1 MSKDLSFKTVT
12 AEQVSEL
19 QQNFNL
25 NFGYYDKSKSHYS
38 HAYSDRK
45 TTFSFVVR
53 DEILPEG
60 LERYFAAIGDEEQ
73 KGYFFSAVIDDSQE
87 VKIINDEAAIE
98 KAEHNLKSLCKIH
111 ESMLKRDQWL
121 ASEEGQNYKSSNQH
135 QPHLFQSQPELVNLI
150 SEKIEQGKKLHFF
163 TGAGLSVDAIPDWN
177 GLMAAM
183 GFDQIRVSEDNLG
196 CSVGIIQD
204 EKKLS
209 DLMMQLHTT
218 HKSFFEGMPSNGHQI
233 IGDISAITNRAILT
247 DNRDILHQVSGFD
260 AIHVCQI
267 ADFQTTP
274 WDPVTICDPGQID
287 GLVVC
292 GMSGDQRGFIEWLK
306 EKNPK
311 VEIINMNLTNTLS
324 KTVKVDH
331 FIEGDLQG
339 NLQSLKAL
347 LERTKVDE
355 LLAPSSVPENPQAN
369 SVVKGSKDQSVIP

>member
-19 QQNFNL
+19 QKNFNL
-25 NFGYYDKSKSHYS
+25 NFGYFDKSKSHYS

-73 KGYFFSAVIDDSQE
+73 KGYFFNAVIDDSQE
-87 VKIINDEAAIE
+87 VKIINDEAAME
-98 KAEHNLKSLCKIH
+98 KAERNLKS
-111 ESMLKRDQWL
+111 MLKHDQWL

-135 QPHLFQSQPELVNLI
+135 QPQLFQSQPTSVNLI
-150 SEKIEQGKKLHFF
+150 SEKIERGEKLHFF

-177 GLMAAM
+177 GLMTAM
-183 GFDQIRVSEDNLG
+183 GFDQSRDSEANLG
-196 CSVGIIQD
+196 CSIGIIQD

-209 DLMMQLHTT
+209 DLMMRLHKS
-218 HKSFFEGMPSNGHQI
+218 HKSFFEGLPSSGHEI
-233 IGDISAITNRAILT
+233 IGDISANTNRAILT

-274 WDPVTICDPGQID
+274 WDPAAICDPSQID

-292 GMSGDQRGFIEWLK
+292 GMSGDQRGFIKWLK
-306 EKNPK
+306 EKNPN
-311 VEIINMNLTNTLS
+311 VEIINMNLTNKLS
-324 KTVKVDH
+324 EMVQVDH

-339 NLQSLKAL
+339 NLRTLKDL
-347 LERTKVDE
+347 LERTVDE
-355 LLAPSSVPENPQAN
+355 PLAPSSVPENPQAN
-369 SVVKGSKDQSVIP
+369 SVVKGSKDQSVTP